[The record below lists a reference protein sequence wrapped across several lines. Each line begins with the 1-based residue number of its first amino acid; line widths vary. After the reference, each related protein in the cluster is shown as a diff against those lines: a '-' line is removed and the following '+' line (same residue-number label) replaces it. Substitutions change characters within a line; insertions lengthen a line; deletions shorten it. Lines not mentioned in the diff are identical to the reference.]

1 MRLDP
6 AFLHMGL
13 AARPEVPAY
22 LHIPKTGGSF
32 EQTLLPYYAN
42 LSEPDRLGVQWH
54 HSPLPLDSRADTS
67 RIMAAALFRHPED
80 RLRSSYWWLRQ
91 MDSKCCNSAEF
102 GYK

>member
-1 MRLDP
+1 M
-6 AFLHMGL
+6 
-13 AARPEVPAY
+13 PAY